1 MKIGLAWWILVLTL
15 LIGGRVWGTPLTDAQ
30 LVTLRQ
36 SIFASDD
43 MVTFRALGDAPAITR
58 AYNLAH
64 TPDFWVWRTALA
76 KYSVYSLAS
85 PTGSTWNWTQFKG
98 LTVPEQQAWFEMFRG
113 EGGSANYAL
122 PNIRAGV
129 ASLFTGSPT
138 NTTQRDHVDAMGRR
152 LATRA
157 ERLYVTGTGS
167 TAAPGLL
174 TWEGPLSE
182 ADVGKAL
189 ALP

>member
-1 MKIGLAWWILVLTL
+1 MKQGLVWWVVVLTVFV
-15 LIGGRVWGTPLTDAQ
+15 GGRAWGTPLTAAQ
-30 LVTLRQ
+30 LATLKQ
-36 SIFASDD
+36 DILASDD
-43 MVTFRALGDAPAITR
+43 MDTPVALGDAPAITT

-64 TPDFWVWRTALA
+64 TPSFWVWRTVLT
-76 KYSVYSLAS
+76 KYSVYSLTS

-113 EGGSANYAL
+113 ESGTTNYTL

-138 NTTQRDHVDAMGRR
+138 NTAQRDHVDAMGRR